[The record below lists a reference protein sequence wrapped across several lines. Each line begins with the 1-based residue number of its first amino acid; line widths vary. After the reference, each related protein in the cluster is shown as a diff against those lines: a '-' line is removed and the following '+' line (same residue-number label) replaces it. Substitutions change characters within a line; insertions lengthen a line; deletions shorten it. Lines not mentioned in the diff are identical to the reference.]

1 MMKDHT
7 YTHARTHVHAHT
19 HAHVHA
25 HTHAHVHAHTHT
37 RARAHTLVRVWVDS
51 CRYTLLIHVCCVYST
66 RAVSTHS
73 ETHTLPSQNSHVIP
87 ARSRPLIH
95 NRHGANPHTAP
106 AVNLRSDTNT
116 HTRTPHTHTH
126 THTHTQT
133 TPHSALIV
141 WGWAESRI
149 NLRSDSKV
157 HYRTN
162 PTTFGGVCLSR
173 FTFPLSCQRCE
184 VVSRGNSPDTPYSL
198 LSSAVHRSPTVEVR
212 TAACGV
218 LLAY

>member
-7 YTHARTHVHAHT
+7 YTHART
-19 HAHVHA
+19 HVHA

-126 THTHTQT
+126 THTN
-133 TPHSALIV
+133 HSTLCFDSVGMGGKSDQSAVRLEGAL
-141 WGWAESRI
+141 S
-149 NLRSDSKV
+149 NQPDDLRRCVSFSF
-157 HYRTN
+157 H
-162 PTTFGGVCLSR
+162 FSSFLSE
-173 FTFPLSCQRCE
+173 CE

-198 LSSAVHRSPTVEVR
+198 LSSDVHRSPTVEVR